1 MKAITRDSN
10 MELCRIVAMSMI
22 CIFHFFDHG
31 IDEATKNAHLL
42 LINLHNLLVYGS
54 NIYFLISG
62 YFLIKLSPR
71 KLINF
76 ISIIFIFGLINYI
89 ALIFTGQ
96 HIHVN
101 VFYILFFPISKS
113 PYWFLQVY
121 LLLMILSPLLNKGL
135 DGLDIKS
142 LRLQVAILSAT
153 VVYCCWI
160 GDNISGN
167 QHISLL
173 RGIYYYILGYW
184 LRHDQIII
192 NKLSTISI
200 ICIIII
206 SCFALYV
213 LYNMKN
219 DFDLLWYNYNSP
231 LVIITGVSIFILFI
245 KNKFKNHVI
254 NFIAGASLYVYMMQ
268 DGFFGFIY
276 FYKWE
281 QDFVNSHDIWQI
293 ITSFSTLFVAYWLLA
308 IIAMV
313 IMKKILAVENKFISR
328 FIPHADKKIG

>member
-22 CIFHFFDHG
+22 CIFHFLCHG
-31 IDEATKNAHLL
+31 IEETTKNDHLL
-42 LINLHNLLVYGS
+42 LTFLQSFFVYGS

-62 YFLIKLSPR
+62 YFIIKLSIR
-71 KLINF
+71 KIVNF
-76 ISIIFIFGLINYI
+76 VTLIFILGLINYI
-89 ALIFTGQ
+89 ALIFTGC

-101 VFYILFFPISKS
+101 IFNILFFPISSS

-135 DGLDIKS
+135 DSLDINS
-142 LRLQVAILSAT
+142 LRIQVAILTVT

-160 GDNISGN
+160 GENLSGN
-167 QHISLL
+167 NQLCLL
-173 RGIYYYILGYW
+173 RGIYYYIVGYW

-192 NKLSTISI
+192 NKLSIIST

-206 SCFALYV
+206 SCLTSGV
-213 LYNMKN
+213 LNN
-219 DFDLLWYNYNSP
+219 IANNLSCYNYNS
-231 LVIITGVSIFILFI
+231 LFVIITGVSLFILFI
-245 KNKFKNHVI
+245 KAKFKNRLI
-254 NFIAGASLYVYMMQ
+254 NFIAGASLYVYLLQ
-268 DGFFGFIY
+268 DGLFGFKY
-276 FYKWE
+276 FYKWQ

-293 ITSFSTLFVAYWLLA
+293 ILLFSTLFVIYWVLA

-313 IMKKILAVENKFISR
+313 IMKKILAVENKLISL
-328 FIPHADKKIG
+328 FIPRADKRIG